1 MAISV
6 SNGLGGVGSSYAT
19 PNDLQFL
26 SMPNFG
32 DPAAIDSMVIAPPY
46 TVNGLTLKT
55 ITTVDGL
62 TQPEY
67 TFTFTANYATLDLLV
82 AAISIPNLIAVN
94 NGGVLRLRTTK
105 IGISQGLTI
114 DHTGT
119 ANEELGFNK
128 FFDTTMNGR
137 SSLTSDITE
146 DEMIF
151 ALVAASSLA
160 NGYLKR
166 RYLLP
171 ITQWSYDLVQVVCD
185 IAAYNIAK
193 RQGFNPEVYDANW
206 VNKYNA
212 GIKWLED
219 VGNRR
224 EHPVIVS
231 GGEPQA
237 PTASTQGTQD
247 DIRGWGNV
255 IGSRGNYPYTRPF
268 E

>member
-6 SNGLGGVGSSYAT
+6 ANGLGGVGNSYAT

-32 DPAAIDSMVIAPPY
+32 DPAAIDGMVVAAPY
-46 TVNGLTLKT
+46 TVTGLTLKT

-67 TFTFTANYATLDLLV
+67 TFTFPANYATLDLLV

-105 IGISQGLTI
+105 VGISQGLTI

-137 SSLTSDITE
+137 SSLTSDVSE

-160 NGYLKR
+160 DGYLKR
-166 RYLLP
+166 RYTLP
-171 ITQWSYDLVQVVCD
+171 LTQWSYDLIQVVCD

-212 GIKWLED
+212 AIKWLED

-224 EHPVIVS
+224 EHPNLI
-231 GGEPQA
+231 GGTP
-237 PTASTQGTQD
+237 PLVPYASTVNVND
-247 DIRGWGNV
+247 DLRGWGGI
-255 IGSRGNYPYTRPF
+255 IGRKRLA
-268 E
+268 

>member
-6 SNGLGGVGSSYAT
+6 ANGLGGVGSSYAT

-32 DPAAIDSMVIAPPY
+32 DPAAIDGNIVSLPF
-46 TVNGLTLKT
+46 TVTGLSLIVTVT
-55 ITTVDGL
+55 IDGL

-67 TFTFTANYATLDLLV
+67 TYTFPADYATLDLLV
-82 AAISIPNLIAVN
+82 AAISIPGLIAVN

-105 IGISQGLTI
+105 VGISQGLTI
-114 DHTGT
+114 NHLGT
-119 ANEELGFNK
+119 ANEKVGFNK

-137 SSLTSDITE
+137 STLTSDITE

-171 ITQWSYDLVQVVCD
+171 ITSWSYDLIQVICD

-231 GGEPQA
+231 GGEPLA

-255 IGSRGNYPYTRPF
+255 IGSRGNYPSTRPF